1 MPRIYLKEFPE
12 LCPQDLARK
21 EVVVDAA
28 KLVAAAALT
37 SPRGGGIDQVE
48 VEIVYG
54 EEEQEALAKKVEA
67 LGRSRKNKV
76 WRNRLFSEAVMV
88 RDADAIVLIGNYR
101 AAASPLD
108 SGCGLCTGKPSCY
121 ELYAKRTVKGGA
133 IIDLVDEEPDPEK
146 LFNGPFCGF
155 KVLDHG
161 HAVGSAL
168 LAAKNLFIDASP
180 LFSVSAAAMQLGY
193 CPKSQFVVAVLLA
206 ARNKNPFVDILPD
219 YHVQSMDKVVNSLRR
234 QYILARM
241 VYWYDQR
248 SWYPKAGSGL
258 PDNDSETD
266 E

>member
-12 LCPQDLARK
+12 YSPQDLARK
-21 EVVVDAA
+21 DVVVEAA
-28 KLVAAAALT
+28 KLMAAAAIT

-54 EEEQEALAKKVEA
+54 EEEQEVLARKVEE
-67 LGRSRKNKV
+67 LGRMRKAKI

-88 RDADAIVLIGNYR
+88 READAVLLIGNYR
-101 AAASPLD
+101 AAEYPLD

-121 ELYAKRTVKGGA
+121 DLYAKRVTKAGA
-133 IIDLVDEEPDPEK
+133 LIDLVDEEPDPNK
-146 LFNGPFCGF
+146 LVNGPLCGF

-168 LAAKNLFIDASP
+168 LMARRLFIDAMP
-180 LFSVSAAAMQLGY
+180 LFSVSVAAQKLGY
-193 CPKSQFVVAVLLA
+193 CPKSQFVVGILLA

-219 YHVQSMDKVVNSLRR
+219 YHVLNLERVYSTLRK

-248 SWYPKAGSGL
+248 SWYPPEKSGQGAL
-258 PDNDSETD
+258 EPEQ

>member
-12 LCPQDLARK
+12 MCPQDLARK
-21 EVVVDAA
+21 EVVVGAA
-28 KLVAAAALT
+28 KLVAAAAMT

-88 RDADAIVLIGNYR
+88 READAIVLIGNYR
-101 AAASPLD
+101 AADSPLD
-108 SGCGLCTGKPSCY
+108 AGCGLCTGKPNCDD
-121 ELYAKRTVKGGA
+121 LYAKRTLKGGA

-155 KVLDHG
+155 KVMDHG

-168 LAAKNLFIDASP
+168 LAAKNLYIDASP
-180 LFSVSAAAMQLGY
+180 LFSVSAAAVQLGY

-206 ARNKNPFVDILPD
+206 ARNKNPFADVPPD
-219 YHVQSMDKVVNSLRR
+219 YHVQSMEKVTNSLRR
-234 QYILARM
+234 QYMVSRI

-248 SWYPKAGSGL
+248 SWYPKAGSGQ
-258 PDNDSETD
+258 PDGGSET
-266 E
+266 EE